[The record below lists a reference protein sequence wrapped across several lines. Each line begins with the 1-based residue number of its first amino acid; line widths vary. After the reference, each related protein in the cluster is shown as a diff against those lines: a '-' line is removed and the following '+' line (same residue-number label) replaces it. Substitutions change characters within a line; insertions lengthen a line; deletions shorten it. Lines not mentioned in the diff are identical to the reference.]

1 LPNKGVGVKI
11 SFLTGFFVHE
21 MSETQQL
28 YRVESVKTQL
38 IERLEAEQYAA
49 ISSVTGFEKVINAS
63 EYVVQQCLRKFDQL
77 KVLLD
82 KQFLERSYQPGE
94 LRALFCDQLEQVDDE
109 VMLATA
115 LRLFRLQQMVR
126 IIWRDIAGL
135 AALNETLEDLSEL
148 ADVCVD
154 EAVKRLFEWLV
165 AKSGMPR
172 DVDGNTQELVV
183 ISMGKLGARELNLSS
198 DIDLIFLYPERGETD
213 GRRPIDNEKFF
224 TRLSRQVIKAI
235 GENTADGFV
244 FRVDTRL
251 RPFGDAGPLAIP
263 LGFLEDYLQGQA
275 REWERYAMVKARVI
289 SGSESSEQAFSEL
302 VRPFVYRRYLDFGA
316 IESIREM
323 KKLIAN
329 EMHNRG
335 MDANIKL
342 GMGGIREIEFIG
354 QAFQLIRGGRDPN
367 LQIRPIQQVLALLA
381 EKDILPEHEVKALL
395 AAYEFLRLTENRL
408 QAWKDEQTHLLPE
421 DEEHKLIL
429 AQSMGYVDWESFSEA
444 LQQHRLKVQGYFDL
458 LFAAPQ
464 ADEAG
469 EGAFAEIWQEGLT
482 QEAAIRRLDLAGF
495 DQSEKI
501 WKQLHDFRQSSAFRY
516 LGDNGRRRLDQLMPL
531 LLEAIAATEHSDRLL
546 ERVIP
551 FLESITRR
559 TAYLAMMV
567 ENPLVLSQLLR
578 LMGESVW
585 IAGQITRHPLLLD
598 ELIDPRRLYAPLK
611 KQALLEELDITL
623 APVRDDEEQYM
634 ERLRQFVQASMLRVA
649 AADVTN
655 VIPVEIVSDY
665 LTEIAEVIS
674 DTVYRSTFHY
684 MSGRYGKPQ
693 STMGQESGFA
703 VIGYGKLGGFEL
715 GYSSDLDLVFV
726 HDSQSSTAM
735 TDGDKQVANDVFYA
749 RLGQRMIHHYTTRM
763 PSGTLYEIDMRL
775 RPNGNSGLLV
785 TSLKAF
791 EKYQKEEAWTW
802 EHQALVRAR
811 AIAGDPQTMAGFE
824 QIRRNVLM
832 VNRDASELQKDVR
845 EMREKM
851 RDSLDKSDEAFLDI
865 KQGHGGIADIE
876 FMVQYAVLR
885 WANEYPDLL
894 DWSDNARIL
903 ETLAKHRLFDGGLAE
918 QLLVAYRAF
927 RTEYH
932 RRSLQQQKGVV
943 IREKF
948 EQESE
953 LVQSAWQTLMIEPI

>member
-1 LPNKGVGVKI
+1 LPKKGVGVKI
-11 SFLTGFFVHE
+11 TFLTGFFVNE
-21 MSETQQL
+21 MSEIQQL
-28 YRVESVKTQL
+28 SRLPSIKAQL
-38 IERLEAEQYAA
+38 ANDLDAGQYAA
-49 ISSVTGFEKVINAS
+49 ISSVTGFEEVINAS
-63 EYVVQQCLRKFDQL
+63 EYVVQQCLRKTDQL
-77 KVLLD
+77 LELLD
-82 KQFLERSYQPGE
+82 RQLLQKSYQPGE
-94 LRALFCDQLEQVDDE
+94 LRALFCDQLERVEDE
-109 VMLATA
+109 TALATV
-115 LRLFRLQQMVR
+115 LRIFRRQQMVR
-126 IIWRDIAGL
+126 IIWRDIARL
-135 AALNETLEDLSEL
+135 ASLNETLEDLSEL

-154 EAVKRLFEWLV
+154 ETVKRLFTWAV

-172 DVDGNTQELVV
+172 DAQGNAQELVV
-183 ISMGKLGARELNLSS
+183 IGMGKLGARELNLSS

-213 GRRPIDNEKFF
+213 GRRPVDNEKFF

-263 LGFLEDYLQGQA
+263 FGFLEDYLQGQA

-289 SGSESSEQAFSEL
+289 SGSTESKAAFSEL
-302 VRPFVYRRYLDFGA
+302 IRPFVYRRYLDYGA

-329 EMHNRG
+329 EMHSRG

-354 QAFQLIRGGRDPN
+354 QAFQLIRGGRDPE

-381 EKDILPEHEVKALL
+381 EKNILPGHEVDELL
-395 AAYEFLRLTENRL
+395 PAYEFLRLTENRL
-408 QAWKDEQTHLLPE
+408 QAWKDEQTHILPQE
-421 DEEHKLIL
+421 QERRLIL
-429 AQSMGYVDWESFSEA
+429 AQSMGYDDWAGFSEK
-444 LQQHRLKVQGYFDL
+444 LEQHRQKVQGYFDL

-464 ADEAG
+464 ADEAE
-469 EGAFAEIWQEGLT
+469 EGLFSEIWQEGLT
-482 QEAAIRRLDLAGF
+482 QDVAIRRLDLAGF
-495 DQSEKI
+495 DHSEKI
-501 WKQLHDFRQSSAFRY
+501 WKQLHEFRQSSAFRY
-516 LGDNGRRRLDQLMPL
+516 LGENGRRRLDQLMPL
-531 LLEAIAATEHSDRLL
+531 LLEAIAAADHSDRLL

-567 ENPLVLSQLLR
+567 ENPLVLSQLVR

-585 IAGQITRHPLLLD
+585 ISAQIARHPLLLD

-611 KQALLEELDITL
+611 KQALLDELEIML
-623 APVRDDEEQYM
+623 APVREDEEQFM

-655 VIPVEIVSDY
+655 VIPVEVVSDY

-674 DTVYRSTFHY
+674 DTVYRSTFQY
-684 MSGRYGKPQ
+684 MTGRFGKPQ
-693 STMGQESGFA
+693 STIGQESGFA
-703 VIGYGKLGGFEL
+703 VIGYGKVGGFEL

-726 HDSQSSTAM
+726 HDSQSGTAM

-749 RLGQRMIHHYTTRM
+749 RLGQRMIQQYTTRM
-763 PSGTLYEIDMRL
+763 PSGILYEIDMRL

-785 TSLKAF
+785 TSLQAF

-824 QIRRNVLM
+824 QIRRNVLS
-832 VNRDASELQKDVR
+832 VTRDAAGLQQDVR
-845 EMREKM
+845 KMREKM
-851 RDSLDKSDEAFLDI
+851 RDSLDKSDDAFLDI

-903 ETLAKHRLFDGGLAE
+903 ETLAKHRLFDDNLAE

-927 RTEYH
+927 RAEYH
-932 RRSLQQQKGVV
+932 HLSLQKLKGVV

-948 EQESE
+948 EKESE
-953 LVQSAWQTLMIEPI
+953 LVKSAWQTLMIEPI

>member
-1 LPNKGVGVKI
+1 
-11 SFLTGFFVHE
+11 

-28 YRVESVKTQL
+28 SRLESVKAQL
-38 IERLEAEQYAA
+38 ADHLENEHYTA
-49 ISSVTGFEKVINAS
+49 ISSLSGFEEVINAS
-63 EYVVQQCLRKFDQL
+63 EYVVQQCLRKTEQL
-77 KVLLD
+77 LGL
-82 KQFLERSYQPGE
+82 LERQLLEKSYQPGE
-94 LRALFCDQLEQVDDE
+94 LRAMFCERLEKVDDE
-109 VMLATA
+109 AKLATE
-115 LRLFRLQQMVR
+115 LRIFRRQQMVR
-126 IIWRDIAGL
+126 IIWRDLAGL
-135 AALNETLEDLSEL
+135 APLNETLEDLSEL

-154 EAVKRLFEWLV
+154 EAVKRLFSWAV

-172 DVDGNTQELVV
+172 DAEGNAQELVV
-183 ISMGKLGARELNLSS
+183 IGMGKLGARELNLSS

-224 TRLSRQVIKAI
+224 TRLSRQLIKAI

-263 LGFLEDYLQGQA
+263 FGFLEDYLQGQA

-289 SGSESSEQAFSEL
+289 SGSDSSEQAFSEL
-302 VRPFVYRRYLDFGA
+302 VRPFVYRRYLDYGA

-329 EMHNRG
+329 EMHHRG

-354 QAFQLIRGGRDPN
+354 QAFQLIRGGRDPD
-367 LQIRPIQQVLALLA
+367 LQIRPIQQVLVLLA

-408 QAWKDEQTHLLPE
+408 QAWNDEQTHILPE
-421 DEEHKLIL
+421 DEDRRLIL
-429 AQSMGYVDWESFSEA
+429 AQSMGHEDWGSFSEE
-444 LQQHRLKVQGYFDL
+444 LEQQRQKVQGYFDL

-464 ADEAG
+464 ADEAE
-469 EGAFAEIWQEGLT
+469 EGLFAEIWQEGLT
-482 QEAAIRRLDLAGF
+482 EEVAIRRLDLAGF

-501 WKQLHDFRQSSAFRY
+501 WKQLQEFRQSSAFRY
-516 LGDNGRRRLDQLMPL
+516 LGENGRRRLDQLMPL
-531 LLEAIAATEHSDRLL
+531 LLEAMAAADHSDLLL
-546 ERVIP
+546 ERMIP

-567 ENPLVLSQLLR
+567 ENPMVLSQLIR

-585 IAGQITRHPLLLD
+585 IAAQIARHPLLLD
-598 ELIDPRRLYAPLK
+598 ELIDPRRLYTPLK
-611 KQALLEELDITL
+611 KQALKEELEILL
-623 APVRDDEEQYM
+623 APVLEDEEQSM
-634 ERLRQFVQASMLRVA
+634 ERLRQFRQASMLRVA
-649 AADVTN
+649 AADVAN
-655 VIPVEIVSDY
+655 VIPIEIVSDY

-674 DTVYRSTFHY
+674 DSVYRSTFGY
-684 MSGRYGKPQ
+684 MIGRYGKPQ
-693 STMGQESGFA
+693 STIGQESGFA
-703 VIGYGKLGGFEL
+703 IIGYGKVGGFEL

-726 HDSQSSTAM
+726 HDSQSGTAM
-735 TDGDKQVANDVFYA
+735 TDGKKQVANDVFYA
-749 RLGQRMIHHYTTRM
+749 RLGQRMIHQYTTRM

-791 EKYQKEEAWTW
+791 EKYQMEDAWTW

-824 QIRRNVLM
+824 KIRRNVLS
-832 VNRDASELQKDVR
+832 VKRDAAELQKDVR

-865 KQGHGGIADIE
+865 KQGRGGIADIE

-885 WANEYPDLL
+885 WANEYPDLI
-894 DWSDNARIL
+894 DWSDNARTL
-903 ETLAKHRLFDGGLAE
+903 ETLAKHQLLDGDQADR
-918 QLLVAYRAF
+918 LLVAYRAY
-927 RTEYH
+927 RDEYH
-932 RRSLQQQKGVV
+932 RRSLQQEKGIVK
-943 IREKF
+943 RERF

>member
-1 LPNKGVGVKI
+1 
-11 SFLTGFFVHE
+11 
-21 MSETQQL
+21 MSDTSQL
-28 YRVESVKTQL
+28 SRLESVKAQL
-38 IERLEAEQYAA
+38 ADHLENEQYAA
-49 ISSVTGFEKVINAS
+49 ISSIAGFEEVINAS
-63 EYVVQQCLRKFDQL
+63 DYVVQQCLRKTGQL
-77 KVLLD
+77 FEGLD
-82 KQFLERSYQPGE
+82 KQLIEQSYQAGE
-94 LRALFCDQLEQVDDE
+94 LRALLCGQLDQVEDE
-109 VMLATA
+109 LTLAA
-115 LRLFRLQQMVR
+115 KLRIFRRQQMVR
-126 IIWRDIAGL
+126 IIWRDIAQL
-135 AALNETLEDLSEL
+135 APLNETLEDLSEL
-148 ADVCVD
+148 ADACVD
-154 EAVKRLFEWLV
+154 EALKHLFAWAV

-172 DVDGNTQELVV
+172 DAQGHAQELVV
-183 ISMGKLGARELNLSS
+183 IGMGKLGARELNLSS

-224 TRLSRQVIKAI
+224 TRLSRQLIKAI
-235 GENTADGFV
+235 GENTAEGFV

-289 SGSESSEQAFSEL
+289 SGSASSEQAFSEL
-302 VRPFVYRRYLDFGA
+302 VRPFVYRRYLDYGA

-354 QAFQLIRGGRDPN
+354 QAFQLIRGGRDPD
-367 LQIRPIQQVLALLA
+367 LQVRPIQQVLALLA
-381 EKDILPEHEVKALL
+381 KKEILPPHEVKDLL

-408 QAWKDEQTHLLPE
+408 QAWNDEQTHILPE
-421 DEEHKLIL
+421 DKERRLIL
-429 AQSMGYVDWESFSEA
+429 AQSMGYEDWPGFSRM
-444 LQQHRLKVQGYFDL
+444 LDQHRQKVQGYFDL

-464 ADEAG
+464 ADEA
-469 EGAFAEIWQEGLT
+469 EEAIFSEVWQEGLA
-482 QEAAIRRLDLAGF
+482 EEVAIRRLDLAGF
-495 DQSEKI
+495 DHSEKI

-516 LGDNGRRRLDQLMPL
+516 LGENGRRRMDQLMPL
-531 LLEAIAATEHSDRLL
+531 LLEAIAAADHSDLLL
-546 ERVIP
+546 ERIIP

-567 ENPLVLSQLLR
+567 ENPMVLSQLLR

-585 IAGQITRHPLLLD
+585 IAAQITRHPLLLD

-611 KQALLEELDITL
+611 KQALQEELEIIL
-623 APVRDDEEQYM
+623 SPVLDDEEQSM
-634 ERLRQFVQASMLRVA
+634 ERLRQFRQASMLRVA
-649 AADVTN
+649 AADVAS
-655 VIPVEIVSDY
+655 VIPIEVVSDY

-674 DTVYRSTFHY
+674 DTVYRSALQT
-684 MSGRYGKPQ
+684 MAGKYGKPQ
-693 STMGQESGFA
+693 STMGKESGFA
-703 VIGYGKLGGFEL
+703 VIGYGKVGGFEL

-726 HDSQSSTAM
+726 HDSQSGTAV
-735 TDGDKQVANDVFYA
+735 TDGIKQIANDVFYA
-749 RLGQRMIHHYTTRM
+749 RLGQRMIHQYTTRM

-791 EKYQKEEAWTW
+791 EKYQMEEAWTW

-824 QIRRNVLM
+824 EIRRQVLS
-832 VNRDASELQKDVR
+832 VSRDAGKLQKDVR

-851 RDSLDKSDEAFLDI
+851 RDSLDKSDDTHLDI
-865 KQGHGGIADIE
+865 KQGRGGIADIE

-885 WANEYPDLL
+885 WAKAYPDLL
-894 DWSDNARIL
+894 DWSDNARTL
-903 ETLAKHRLFDGGLAE
+903 ETLAKHRLLDGDLADR
-918 QLLVAYRAF
+918 LLVAYRAY
-927 RTEYH
+927 RAEYH
-932 RRSLQQQKGVV
+932 HRSLQQEEGIVV
-943 IREKF
+943 REKF
-948 EQESE
+948 EQQSR
-953 LVQSAWQTLMIEPI
+953 LVQSAWQALMIEPIEKN